1 MADSDRQSAR
11 AGLKPIDPAQSPL
24 LIVGIGASAGGIEA

>member
-11 AGLKPIDPAQSPL
+11 AGLKPIDGQSPL

>member
-11 AGLKPIDPAQSPL
+11 AGLKPIDPPL